1 MMMIELKVD
10 SDPRVIFECAFL
22 LDEGLFGLDRATE
35 PRVKRKKRGDEE
47 RFKIENE
54 NIRRSQLS
62 RRWRHYKKSGDKS
75 KVVGYL
81 VCVLW
86 SFSLSEKRWML
97 WRALA
102 MMYGQN
108 DRGSR
113 MNHFKNKEEKS
124 FKNVHIPHPF
134 NVISFCNSVLV
145 DAGGNA
151 ELPAPAR
158 VV

>member
-1 MMMIELKVD
+1 
-10 SDPRVIFECAFL
+10 
-22 LDEGLFGLDRATE
+22 
-35 PRVKRKKRGDEE
+35 
-47 RFKIENE
+47 
-54 NIRRSQLS
+54 
-62 RRWRHYKKSGDKS
+62 
-75 KVVGYL
+75 
-81 VCVLW
+81 
-86 SFSLSEKRWML
+86 
-97 WRALA
+97 

>member
-1 MMMIELKVD
+1 
-10 SDPRVIFECAFL
+10 
-22 LDEGLFGLDRATE
+22 
-35 PRVKRKKRGDEE
+35 
-47 RFKIENE
+47 
-54 NIRRSQLS
+54 
-62 RRWRHYKKSGDKS
+62 
-75 KVVGYL
+75 
-81 VCVLW
+81 
-86 SFSLSEKRWML
+86 
-97 WRALA
+97 

-134 NVISFCNSVLV
+134 NVKFDVISFCNSVLV

-151 ELPAPAR
+151 ESPAPAR